1 MSTQVLVPVVVL
13 CLLATSQLAVTVV
26 NWLATL
32 VVTPQPLPRMDFS
45 AGIAAEAR
53 TLVIVPTMLTSARS
67 VEDLVEALEVRFLG
81 NRDAHLHFG
90 LLTDFP
96 DAPEESLP
104 ADEPLL
110 ALVEARIDE
119 LNRKYAHCEH
129 SPATESGN
137 ADEGDAG
144 RAATASV
151 FYLFHRPR
159 TWNAEARIWMG
170 HERKRGKLGDLNALL
185 RGGPPRRFFSRRR
198 RNGHPLPGEVRHHAG
213 HGHATAA

>member
-1 MSTQVLVPVVVL
+1 SRRTGTRFPLTISLGGIAAITGVATAGLAVNAHAAGVGTQALALVVVL

-32 VVTPQPLPRMDFS
+32 IVTPQPLPRMDFS

-96 DAPEESLP
+96 DAREESLP

-110 ALVEARIDE
+110 ALIEARIDE
-119 LNRKYAHCEH
+119 LNRKYAHSE
-129 SPATESGN
+129 
-137 ADEGDAG
+137 
-144 RAATASV
+144 
-151 FYLFHRPR
+151 
-159 TWNAEARIWMG
+159 
-170 HERKRGKLGDLNALL
+170 
-185 RGGPPRRFFSRRR
+185 
-198 RNGHPLPGEVRHHAG
+198 
-213 HGHATAA
+213 